1 MKNIWKIIDNLLIR
15 AISLTGVPPQGLGDY
30 IEVDCL
36 PEYLDPESP
45 RRRPARRLR
54 FAHP

>member
-1 MKNIWKIIDNLLIR
+1 MKRIWRLIDHLLIR
-15 AISLTGVPPQGLGDY
+15 LISLTGVLAHDY

-45 RRRPARRLR
+45 RRRPANRLR

>member
-1 MKNIWKIIDNLLIR
+1 MKRIWKLIDRLLIR
-15 AISLTGVPPQGLGDY
+15 LVSLTGVQAQGLAEY

-45 RRRPARRLR
+45 RRRPPRRLR
-54 FAHP
+54 FALP

>member
-1 MKNIWKIIDNLLIR
+1 MKRIWRLIDHLLIR
-15 AISLTGVPPQGLGDY
+15 LISLAGVPAYGLDDY

-45 RRRPARRLR
+45 QRRPPRRLH
-54 FAHP
+54 FALP